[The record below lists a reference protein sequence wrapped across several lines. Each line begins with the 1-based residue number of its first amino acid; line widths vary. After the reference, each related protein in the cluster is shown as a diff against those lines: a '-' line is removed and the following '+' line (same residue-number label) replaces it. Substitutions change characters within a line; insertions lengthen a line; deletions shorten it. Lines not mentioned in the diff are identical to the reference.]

1 VTGGVLRRLV
11 REVAVYGAGDVAI
24 SAVSFLLIPIYTRVL
39 TPTDYGVFALL
50 LTIEAGAKIVMRWG
64 VDGAFIRLYYD
75 CPDRE
80 ARQTLASSI
89 WFFLAAVNTPL
100 LLAGLVG
107 APWIAEAMFGTA
119 AYASTL
125 RIFFLN
131 TFVTGFFFIPFN
143 LYRIEGRSVRFAA
156 LTFLRAA
163 GTTALRLAMV
173 VGWKL
178 GVFGLVVADL
188 VLTAVV
194 AVALAP
200 TIAGLLRPRVS
211 RAVLQDALG
220 FGLPRIPHGLAHQ
233 VTALSDR
240 WILNAFLSPDRVG
253 IYSVGA
259 TFGLSM
265 KLLLSGFDY
274 AWTPFVF
281 DVMKRPSAR
290 DVYRRVTTYVT
301 GLLVLLAVGLAAIA
315 DDLVRLMTAPP
326 FHAAAA
332 VVPWVALGVVF
343 QGFYQLTA
351 VGLSIT
357 KRTRLLPVATASAA
371 AVAVIV
377 NLILVPRFGMMGAAW
392 TTALSYATLAGVG
405 YVLSQ
410 NVYPIRYD
418 WRSLGWVVAAGLI
431 SYALAVGL
439 FDDSWSVTTRLLLRG
454 VVVTLAY
461 LAILAAAGVLRRDE
475 VVNLFKARE
484 HLRSPISGSPAIEV
498 TDLAGEIATV
508 SSHGDVVTP
517 ERERRRVE

>member
-1 VTGGVLRRLV
+1 MRKLV

-50 LTIEAGAKIVMRWG
+50 LTIEAGAKIVLRWG

-75 CPDRE
+75 CPDR
-80 ARQTLASSI
+80 ASRQRLASTI
-89 WFFLAAVNTPL
+89 WLFLAAVNTPL
-100 LLAGLVG
+100 LTAGLVG
-107 APWIAEAMFGTA
+107 APWIARAAFGNA
-119 AYASTL
+119 AYADTL
-125 RIFFLN
+125 RVFFLN
-131 TFVTGFFFIPFN
+131 TFAIGFFFIPFN

-188 VLTAVV
+188 VLTGVV

-200 TIAGLLRPRVS
+200 TVAGLLRPRFS
-211 RAVLQDALG
+211 RTVLREALG
-220 FGLPRIPHGLAHQ
+220 FGLPRVPHGLAHQ

-253 IYSVGA
+253 VYSLGA

-265 KLLLSGFDY
+265 KLFLSAFDY

-281 DVMKRPSAR
+281 DVMKRPAAK

-301 GLLVLLAVGLAAIA
+301 GLLVLLAAGLAAIA
-315 DDLVRLMTAPP
+315 EDLVRIMAAPP
-326 FHAAAA
+326 FHAAAG
-332 VVPWVALGVVF
+332 VVPWIALGVVF

-357 KRTRLLPVATASAA
+357 KRTALLPIATTSAA
-371 AVAVIV
+371 TVAIV
-377 NLILVPRFGMMGAAW
+377 MNLLLVPRFGMLAAAW
-392 TTALSYATLAGVG
+392 TTAVSYATLAAVG
-405 YVLSQ
+405 HVLSQ
-410 NVYPIRYD
+410 RVYPIRYD
-418 WRSLGWVVAAGLI
+418 WRSLCWVIGAGAAA
-431 SYALAVGL
+431 YVLAVGA
-439 FDDSWSVTTRLLLRG
+439 FDDTWSVTARLFLRG
-454 VVVTLAY
+454 LVVTASY
-461 LAILAAAGVLRRDE
+461 VAILVAAGVLRHAE
-475 VVNLFKARE
+475 LLSLFKARG
-484 HLRSPISGSPAIEV
+484 LLQSPVTEAPALEV
-498 TDLAGEIATV
+498 TDLGGEIASV
-508 SSHGDVVTP
+508 PSHADVVAP
-517 ERERRRVE
+517 GRERRKVE